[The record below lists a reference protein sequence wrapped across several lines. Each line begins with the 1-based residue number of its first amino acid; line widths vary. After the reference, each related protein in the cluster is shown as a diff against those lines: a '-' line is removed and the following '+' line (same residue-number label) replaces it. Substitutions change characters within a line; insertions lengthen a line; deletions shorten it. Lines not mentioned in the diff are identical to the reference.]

1 MADLTVSMTYMK
13 RLFDHEN
20 FPKVFFLFYAR
31 VVNDK
36 L

>member
-20 FPKVFFLFYAR
+20 FPKVFLFYAR

>member
-1 MADLTVSMTYMK
+1 MTDLTASMTYMK
-13 RLFDHEN
+13 RLYDHEN
-20 FPKVFFLFYAR
+20 FPKVFLLYAR